1 MPPISR
7 LLATLNP
14 EQRAAA
20 ETIEGP
26 LLVLA
31 GAGTGKTRVVTT
43 RIAHLISK
51 GVDPS
56 HILAVTFTNK
66 AAAEMRDRLA
76 KLIGPKAEGVVAS
89 TFHSF
94 CLRFLR
100 DHTVE
105 LGMERGF
112 SICDP
117 SDQLTFISR
126 ALRSLH
132 VPSARLKPRDALS
145 LISLAKNR
153 LGTPDTL
160 ALSLDED
167 LGHLAARTWEKYQE
181 SLQRARKLDFDD
193 LLLETRRL
201 LRDPKLRKKVADQHR
216 FVLVDEY
223 QDTNGPQFEIVQAIA
238 GKHRNLCVVGDDD
251 QSIYSWRGAD
261 MTKILS
267 FEKTFGG
274 AKVVTL
280 ETNYRST
287 ETILRCANRL
297 IQHNTGRHEK
307 TLRSAMG
314 EGEPI
319 SLVTMRDEEVE
330 ADKVVQL
337 IDEMVK
343 AGHALDEFAILFRTA
358 IQARAIE
365 TELRLRDIPYTLVGG
380 MSFFDR
386 KEVRDVMAYLRLLVD
401 PDDEQALVRIIN
413 SPPRG
418 VGKTT
423 LERVTAYATEKGIS
437 VGNAFDQGDQIEG
450 VKGSRCEPI
459 QRLRLRLKTLRG
471 LYPDS
476 SQNLVKLVEQ
486 TIQEVGYEEEVRRC
500 YSDPEEAKKRWE
512 GVEEVLNA
520 AQNHARKRK
529 HPKLQRFLDELL
541 LSAEDR
547 DDPEKASK
555 RLSVTL
561 MTLHASKGLEFPR
574 VFLVGLEEGI
584 LPHVRSVQEDTIEEE
599 RRLAYVGIT
608 RAQKFLQLSWC
619 QTRARGGQ
627 DLTRHMSRFLLELQQ
642 REAPADWVAA
652 GAEPKPK
659 SKSKKKGRRRRA
671 RR

>member
-43 RIAHLISK
+43 RIAYLISK

-66 AAAEMRDRLA
+66 AAAEMRERLA

-153 LGTPDTL
+153 LATPDTL

-201 LRDPKLRKKVADQHR
+201 LGNPKLRKKVADQHR

-238 GKHRNLCVVGDDD
+238 GKHKNLCVVGDDD

-337 IDEMVK
+337 IDEMVQ

-358 IQARAIE
+358 IQARAFE

-437 VGNAFDQGDQIEG
+437 VGSAFDQGDQIEG

-476 SQNLVKLVEQ
+476 PQNLVKLVEQ

-500 YSDPEEAKKRWE
+500 YSDPEEAKTRWE

-520 AQNHARKRK
+520 AQNHARKSK

-659 SKSKKKGRRRRA
+659 PKSKKKGRRRRA

>member
-1 MPPISR
+1 MPRTSR
-7 LLATLNP
+7 LLAALNP
-14 EQRAAA
+14 EQREAA

-31 GAGTGKTRVVTT
+31 GGGTGKTRVVTT
-43 RIAHLISK
+43 RIAHMVAQ
-51 GVDPS
+51 GVDPG

-66 AAAEMRDRLA
+66 AAKEMRERLGR
-76 KLIGPKAEGVVAS
+76 LIGTKAESLVAS

-100 DHTVE
+100 EHPDS

-117 SDQLTFISR
+117 SDQLAFVTR

-132 VPSARLKPRDALS
+132 VPAASLKPRDALS

-153 LGTPDTL
+153 LEDPDAL
-160 ALSLDED
+160 ARRLDPD
-167 LGHLAARTWEKYQE
+167 LGHLAARTWEKYQD
-181 SLQRARKLDFDD
+181 SLQHACKLDFDD

-201 LRDPKLRKKVADQHR
+201 LKDPKLRAEAAQRHR

-223 QDTNGPQFEIVQAIA
+223 QDTNAPQFEIVKAITEE
-238 GKHRNLCVVGDDD
+238 HRNLCVVGDDD

-267 FEKTFGG
+267 FKKTFGG
-274 AKVVTL
+274 AKVITL

-297 IQHNTGRHEK
+297 IQNNTKRHEK
-307 TLRSAMG
+307 TLRSALG
-314 EGEPI
+314 EGEPV
-319 SLVTMRDEEVE
+319 SLVTMRDEEIE
-330 ADKVVQL
+330 ANKVVQR
-337 IDEMVK
+337 IDEMVQ
-343 AGHALDEFAILFRTA
+343 AGHKLDEFAVLFRTA
-358 IQARAIE
+358 IQARTFEA
-365 TELRLRDIPYTLVGG
+365 ELRLRDIPYTLVGG

-401 PDDEQALVRIIN
+401 PDDEQALLRILN

-418 VGKTT
+418 IGKST
-423 LERVTAYATEKGIS
+423 LDRVTAYATSEGIS
-437 VGNAFDQGDQIEG
+437 VGQAFDQAEHIKG
-450 VKGSRCEPI
+450 VKVDRCKPI
-459 QRLRLRLKTLRG
+459 QQLRLRLRTLRG

-476 SQNLVKLVEQ
+476 SKNLVKLVKQ
-486 TIQEVGYEEEVRRC
+486 TIGEVDYEEEVRRC
-500 YSDPEEAKKRWE
+500 YRDEEEYKKRWE

-520 AQNHARKRK
+520 AQNHAQRHK
-529 HPKLQRFLDELL
+529 HPGLQRFLDELL

-547 DDPEKASK
+547 DDPEDSSK

-561 MTLHASKGLEFPR
+561 MTLHASKGLEFPQ
-574 VFLVGLEEGI
+574 VFLVGMEEGC
-584 LPHVRSVQEDTIEEE
+584 LPHLKSVQEDSIEEE

-627 DLTRHMSRFLLELQQ
+627 TLSRHISRFLLELQQ
-642 REAPADWVAA
+642 REPPSDWVAA
-652 GAEPKPK
+652 GAEPAPK
-659 SKSKKKGRRRRA
+659 RKTKGRRRRA